1 MKIILPEIAYTYARQ
16 LWRYKWLSVGI
27 AWVICVVGWPAVTM
41 IPPRYES
48 SARIYVNADQMLT
61 TLLRGVAVQSD
72 PMRQVDFVQRT
83 LLSRPNLEQVVQL
96 SDLDLSRRGKRS
108 DEERDDLMRR
118 LAADVVIRPQSNL
131 ISLSYRDA
139 NPVAAKNVVQALL
152 TVFAENSAGGSR
164 KEMENAK
171 RFLEQQ
177 IKLYETQLRAAEQR
191 RADFYQKYLGLLP
204 GLDGAVSQ
212 LENRR
217 GGIVQLKGDLTDLR
231 AKRDSLQ
238 RDLASVPKVLSLDAA
253 GPQVIVTGQQNSP
266 RAQLDASRAKL
277 NELLLRFTERH
288 PDVIALR
295 RQIAAMEA
303 VVKSGGRD
311 ADGEAGSGRK
321 AEIANPVYEQVK
333 VRLVEA
339 ETGVA
344 SHERRL
350 AEAERELQEL
360 ESRAHAAPGFQAEA
374 QDLDRDYT
382 TKKKTYEEL
391 LARREQTRVG
401 DAADTTGDK
410 VEFRIIDAPQVPLSP
425 AAPNQP
431 MFLTGVLVAA
441 IGAGVGLPLLLM
453 QFDRSF
459 NTVAS
464 LRALG
469 LTVLGSVS
477 AITFPTRRRR
487 QRIQVAAFCACTI
500 MLILAYGVLVTI
512 SANIYRIKIM

>member
-1 MKIILPEIAYTYARQ
+1 
-16 LWRYKWLSVGI
+16 
-27 AWVICVVGWPAVTM
+27 
-41 IPPRYES
+41 
-48 SARIYVNADQMLT
+48 
-61 TLLRGVAVQSD
+61 
-72 PMRQVDFVQRT
+72 
-83 LLSRPNLEQVVQL
+83 
-96 SDLDLSRRGKRS
+96 
-108 DEERDDLMRR
+108 
-118 LAADVVIRPQSNL
+118 
-131 ISLSYRDA
+131 
-139 NPVAAKNVVQALL
+139 
-152 TVFAENSAGGSR
+152 
-164 KEMENAK
+164 
-171 RFLEQQ
+171 
-177 IKLYETQLRAAEQR
+177 
-191 RADFYQKYLGLLP
+191 
-204 GLDGAVSQ
+204 
-212 LENRR
+212 
-217 GGIVQLKGDLTDLR
+217 
-231 AKRDSLQ
+231 
-238 RDLASVPKVLSLDAA
+238 
-253 GPQVIVTGQQNSP
+253 
-266 RAQLDASRAKL
+266 
-277 NELLLRFTERH
+277 
-288 PDVIALR
+288 
-295 RQIAAMEA
+295 MEA
-303 VVKSGGRD
+303 TVKSGGRD

-339 ETGVA
+339 ETAVA
-344 SHERRL
+344 SNERRL

-391 LARREQTRVG
+391 LDRREQTRVG
-401 DAADTTGDK
+401 DAADTTADK

-431 MFLTGVLVAA
+431 MLLTGVLVAA

-487 QRIQVAAFCACTI
+487 QRIQVAAFCACTT